1 MISVFD
7 WFKGRPR
14 QELGSVLIV
23 VKVHTHRHHYRRYDF
38 IIPPDERISNM
49 SNIDVTVG
57 HKVSMTLVFLD
68 QNGNPMLTPV
78 APDAVPTWSDTTP
91 ATGTLSAGA
100 DGLSASELAVAAGT
114 DVVNVSLAVGG
125 VAFAASLGITVAEA
139 PQVLTSVSITAT
151 TA

>member
-1 MISVFD
+1 
-7 WFKGRPR
+7 
-14 QELGSVLIV
+14 
-23 VKVHTHRHHYRRYDF
+23 
-38 IIPPDERISNM
+38 M

-78 APDAVPTWSDTTP
+78 VPDAVPTWSDSTP